1 MSKICSKFLETYPH
15 LDVSKAQLILAIR
28 RVAEK
33 EKAAGKKK
41 IWRIL
46 PEYLSMVVKVDGI
59 TPWTSSL
66 SASSTSLSSSSSASA
81 SGSSASSSSAT
92 KPPAAKK
99 SRVAK
104 PKGKAGGKMQFPA
117 ASLPK
122 LVEYLA
128 AAGKRGVRYN
138 LVPRYNLHSNTTR
151 ESSIMMTKLF
161 TLTNLMFIA
170 LLLLLITYYLLLYDD

>member
-15 LDVSKAQLILAIR
+15 LDVSKAQLVLAIR

-46 PEYLSMVVKVDGI
+46 PEYLSMVVKVDGK

-66 SASSTSLSSSSSASA
+66 SASSTSSSSSS
-81 SGSSASSSSAT
+81 SSASSSSAT

-99 SRVAK
+99 PRVAK

-138 LVPRYNLHSNTTR
+138 LVPRYNLYSNTTR

-161 TLTNLMFIA
+161 TLTNLMFI
-170 LLLLLITYYLLLYDD
+170 I

>member
-1 MSKICSKFLETYPH
+1 
-15 LDVSKAQLILAIR
+15 
-28 RVAEK
+28 
-33 EKAAGKKK
+33 
-41 IWRIL
+41 
-46 PEYLSMVVKVDGI
+46 
-59 TPWTSSL
+59 
-66 SASSTSLSSSSSASA
+66 
-81 SGSSASSSSAT
+81 
-92 KPPAAKK
+92 
-99 SRVAK
+99 
-104 PKGKAGGKMQFPA
+104 MQFPA

-170 LLLLLITYYLLLYDD
+170 LLLLLLLLITYYYMMIDFCIAARDLIRLVPSWSPSLSLTPI